1 MSKEPKNP
9 EDQSSLVGKIVMF
22 SGSLG
27 HQRVSRPYRVISET
41 RIMVVCQLI
50 SLDLRKNRVPTCNEI
65 PEPWTDLDASDLRP
79 ETPTYV
85 DDAFNTNRRKESILH
100 VTEDINV
107 ALALYNASCRMDRNI
122 SRYIK
127 QQYREYDT
135 TKVNI
140 LSGT

>member
-1 MSKEPKNP
+1 MSKEPKKS

-41 RIMVVCQLI
+41 RAMAVCQPI
-50 SLDLRKNRVPTCNEI
+50 SLDLSKNRVSPSNEI
-65 PEPWTDLDASDLRP
+65 PEPWVDLDASDLRP
-79 ETPTYV
+79 QTPTYV
-85 DDAFNTNRRKESILH
+85 DDAFNTTRWKESILH

-127 QQYREYDT
+127 QQYREYGA
-135 TKVNI
+135 TKANI